1 MTARQP
7 SWPTLGRTLAK
18 KQGYAIELQLATE
31 KDHYLPGEQLTGK
44 IYLVAK
50 ESIRVSKL
58 VAVVEGYNK
67 VTWEEGRKSS
77 RYSEEVKL
85 FEERILVR
93 TFNKPIPVGRYFFKF
108 SYVVPE
114 FLPSSFSLD
123 SCKRA
128 LKWEDIHMQEASV
141 CYSMKAVLQKE
152 DVSIGQE
159 AVQPFLIHS
168 TPEQTE
174 TRRKQDITE
183 QIKTFG
189 CFPRGYITVSVR
201 LDKDCYRHDDILG
214 LTIEVTNMTP
224 LVCKSIIAV
233 LFRKL
238 KVLANRS
245 QRNIRTKEFMLE
257 FEDVPSGERAVF
269 KRDLDLSETD
279 VLPTTNSRNIK
290 CNYVLAVRC
299 EVPFATSI
307 DATLPVTMI
316 SEPNEN
322 HHKNMPP
329 DQLYRPWKN

>member
-1 MTARQP
+1 MTSRQA
-7 SWPTLGRTLAK
+7 SWPTLARVIK
-18 KQGYAIELQLATE
+18 KQEYAIELQLATE

-67 VTWEEGRKSS
+67 VSWEEGRKTAN
-77 RYSEEVKL
+77 YSEEVKL

-93 TFNKPIPVGRYFFKF
+93 AFNKPIPVGRYFFKF

-114 FLPSSFSLD
+114 FLPSSFSLE
-123 SCKRA
+123 SCKRT
-128 LKWEDIHMQEASV
+128 LQWEDIKMHEASV
-141 CYSMKAVLQKE
+141 KYSIKAVLEKD

-174 TRRKQDITE
+174 TQRKQDITE

-201 LDKDCYRHDDILG
+201 IDKDCYRHDDVLG
-214 LTIEVTNMTP
+214 LTLEITNMTA
-224 LVCKSIIAV
+224 LVCKNIIAV

-245 QRNIRTKEFMLE
+245 QRNIRTKEYMLE
-257 FEDVPSGERAVF
+257 FEDVPSGEKAVF
-269 KRDLDLSETD
+269 KRDLDLSESD

-316 SEPNEN
+316 LEPDANY
-322 HHKNMPP
+322 HKTLPP